1 MEDDSAIGRLV
12 LDRYR
17 IVRRIAKGG
26 MGTIY
31 LARNEGAAGFVRP
44 VVVKRI
50 LPGSLDEETAV
61 RLFQREA
68 RIMAHLR
75 HPNVV
80 GVIDFAQ
87 DDAGYTMVLEYVHGF
102 HLARWC
108 YYVRKTQGRFPVE
121 PAVHIVISVLD
132 ALHHAHTLTGPDGM
146 PLQIVHRDVKPA
158 NVLIDID
165 GHVKLTDFGIAQ
177 MTTDK
182 TISNGDKSAVRGTFP
197 YMPPELFDAGKPGPA
212 SDTYACA
219 VVLHEV
225 LAGRNEFRVKD
236 LSLTVARVMQHVPT
250 PLDALRADVS
260 PELAA
265 VVARALAKDP
275 AKRFADAQS
284 LAEAL
289 RAARGVGGEE
299 AQRQLAARAR
309 ADFRAP
315 RFAAML
321 KAEELDVLDRAWR
334 EEPPAGPAPRS
345 PAPQTA
351 PPPAPPSSD
360 ELVRPPSPTVALDAG
375 SSPSAPRGAR
385 QTVQLWLGV
394 VAVLVAAAAAGI
406 AWYRSGD
413 DAPAQYIFVSGDV
426 APDDG
431 EALQPTPAPAPAAR
445 DDEPAPP
452 DAGAAPGRHD
462 AAPRPTDDD
471 EPVSQPRRQAAPSE
485 PEALT
490 RAFRRQQPAIR
501 RCFDAHAAEAVG
513 APELSVRFRVAA
525 SGEILSAELAP
536 VEAMQT
542 ELGACLIEVARRTE
556 FGPQRETLQFRIP
569 IAIRSR

>member
-1 MEDDSAIGRLV
+1 MQDDSAIGRLV
-12 LDRYR
+12 LGRYR
-17 IVRRIAKGG
+17 IVRQIAKGG

-68 RIMAHLR
+68 RIMSHLR

-87 DDAGYTMVLEYVHGF
+87 DDDGYTMVLEYVHGF

-108 YYVRKTQGRFPVE
+108 YYVRKMHGRFPTE

-132 ALHHAHTLTGPDGM
+132 ALHHAHTLTSPDGA

-177 MTTDK
+177 MTTDR

-197 YMPPELFDAGKPGPA
+197 YMPPELFGSGKPGPA

-236 LSLTVARVMQHVPT
+236 LSLTVARVLQHTPT
-250 PLDALRADVS
+250 PLDTLRADVS

-265 VVARALAKDP
+265 VVSRALAKDP
-275 AKRFADAQS
+275 AARFADAQA

-309 ADFRAP
+309 SDFRAP
-315 RFAAML
+315 RFAELLNAD
-321 KAEELDVLDRAWR
+321 ELDVLDRAWR
-334 EEPPAGPAPRS
+334 EEPPAGPAEVEPALRS
-345 PAPQTA
+345 EPTGALEQSSEA
-351 PPPAPPSSD
+351 EAPSSS
-360 ELVRPPSPTVALDAG
+360 E
-375 SSPSAPRGAR
+375 APRGRR
-385 QTVQLWLGV
+385 QAVQLVLGV
-394 VAVLVAAAAAGI
+394 VAVVVAAGAAGI
-406 AWYRSGD
+406 AWYTARD
-413 DAPAQYIFVSGDV
+413 EAPAQYIFVSGDV
-426 APDDG
+426 AADDG
-431 EALQPTPAPAPAAR
+431 QT
-445 DDEPAPP
+445 APP
-452 DAGAAPGRHD
+452 PRPADPGPATDPGAPLAPDD
-462 AAPRPTDDD
+462 AAP
-471 EPVSQPRRQAAPSE
+471 EPARDAALESPGPASQPRHQAAPSE

-490 RAFRRQQPAIR
+490 LAFRRQQPAIR
-501 RCFDAHAAEAVG
+501 RCFDDYAADAVG
-513 APELSVRFRVAA
+513 APELSVRFRVAET
-525 SGEILSAELAP
+525 GEILSAALAP
-536 VEAMQT
+536 AEAMQT
-542 ELGACLIEVARRTE
+542 ELGACLVEVARRTE

-569 IAIRSR
+569 IAVRSR